1 VHYQVGL
8 TTLGK
13 LFIPTRLCRCKCLVV
28 SVDS

>member
-1 VHYQVGL
+1 MHYQI

-13 LFIPTRLCRCKCLVV
+13 LFTPTCLCMCKCLVV